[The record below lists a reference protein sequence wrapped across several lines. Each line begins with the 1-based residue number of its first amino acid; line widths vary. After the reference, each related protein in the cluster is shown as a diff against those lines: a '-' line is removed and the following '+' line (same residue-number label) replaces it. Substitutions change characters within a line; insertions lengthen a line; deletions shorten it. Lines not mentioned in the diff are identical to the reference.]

1 MIFSPAEHKNNRDS
15 VLMESIDRLFCFFFM
30 RNPSSTKLC
39 MDVKCFPDEK
49 KSKSEK
55 KRVNI
60 DVDTVSPSLPHQCSQ
75 TERND
80 LLSLVT
86 ERKTG

>member
-1 MIFSPAEHKNNRDS
+1 MLSR
-15 VLMESIDRLFCFFFM
+15 R
-30 RNPSSTKLC
+30 
-39 MDVKCFPDEK
+39 EK

-55 KRVNI
+55 KTDMKRVNI

>member
-1 MIFSPAEHKNNRDS
+1 MLSR
-15 VLMESIDRLFCFFFM
+15 R
-30 RNPSSTKLC
+30 
-39 MDVKCFPDEK
+39 EK
-49 KSKSEK
+49 KQIRKK
-55 KRVNI
+55 KKTDMKRVNI